1 MKELHLHI
9 LSPEKTIFDGTVTRV
24 ILPGKMGNF
33 TILVNHA
40 PIVSSLEKGEI
51 KYVHE
56 QKEYTLQ
63 IEEGF
68 IELKDNIIQ
77 VCMS

>member
-9 LSPEKTIFDGTVTRV
+9 LSPEKTIFDGTVTSV

-51 KYVHE
+51 KYVNEKGE
-56 QKEYTLQ
+56 QTIQ
-63 IEEGF
+63 IEGGF

-77 VCMS
+77 VCIS